1 VAAPTRV
8 DFYLLPPAEPH
19 GRLKFACRLTE
30 KVYKLTHRVHLHA
43 HDANEANA
51 LDELLWTFRQGSF
64 VPHELM
70 TANTSPVAAAESP
83 VTIGYGELCPASTD
97 VVIDLAGC
105 AGNLTTQVSRIADV
119 VDGSEISRAEGRAR
133 YRAYQQ
139 GGAELTTHTIEGS

>member
-1 VAAPTRV
+1 MAAPTRV
-8 DFYLLPPAEPH
+8 DFYLLPTAEPR

-30 KVYKLTHRVHLHA
+30 KAYKLTHRVHLHA

-64 VPHELM
+64 VPHELI
-70 TANTSPVAAAESP
+70 TDNTSPGATAVSP
-83 VTIGYGELCPASTD
+83 VTIGYGGLCPASAD

-105 AGNLTTQVSRIADV
+105 AGNLTTEVSRIADV
-119 VDGSEISRAEGRAR
+119 VDGSEISRAEARTR

-139 GGAELTTHTIEGS
+139 SGAELTTHTIEGT